1 MASHVTFLSASTPIL
16 RSLGNRTDGRG
27 KMLQRLHVSMAE
39 LNMEVGLT
47 ADAVSSASLPKNRI
61 LARISPA

>member
-1 MASHVTFLSASTPIL
+1 
-16 RSLGNRTDGRG
+16 
-27 KMLQRLHVSMAE
+27 MLQRLHVSMAE